1 MSDDIGLHKIGKTT
15 IERLAM
21 MNSLTGVHYRPYFD
35 LM

>member
-1 MSDDIGLHKIGKTT
+1 MSDDIGLHKIGKTS

-21 MNSLTGVHYRPYFD
+21 INSLTDFRD